1 MSTFKARIVS
11 EPTAPREKQNK
22 AISVGIQAEILEG
35 PAKGHI
41 VWGTRTIKNREG
53 KEKSIPEIGD
63 EVILHYSTMPS
74 TKEPGKYQAFFEIAT
89 GAIVTDN
96 DALVAMLGLGVEA
109 DQQA

>member
-11 EPTAPREKQNK
+11 APSAPRAKSNGGE
-22 AISVGIQAEILEG
+22 SVGIQAEILEG

-41 VWGTRTIKNREG
+41 VWGTRTTKNAEG
-53 KEKSIPEIGD
+53 KEKDIPKIGD

-74 TKEPGKYQAFFEIAT
+74 TKEPGKFQAFFEIAT
-89 GAIVTDN
+89 GANVTDN
-96 DALVAMLGLGVEA
+96 DALVALLGTVEV